1 MNEKAEDKE
10 DSKFM
15 PNTSQS
21 IENLAVNTI
30 RMLSIDGVEQAKSG
44 HPGMPMGAAPM
55 AYTLWSRYMKHNPD
69 HPDWFDRDRFILS
82 AGHGSMLLYSLLHL
96 FGYDLSLEELKNF
109 RQWGSQTPGHPE
121 FGHTPGVEATTGP
134 LGQGI
139 SNAVGMAMAE
149 AHLATVFNRDGYP
162 VIDHYTYT
170 LCGDGDLME
179 GVSAEAAS
187 LAGHLHLGKLIVLY
201 DSNDISLDGE
211 TNRSFT
217 ENVQQR
223 FEAYGWQVLRVEG
236 ENDLDGI
243 ASAIEEAQRETAQP
257 TLIEVKTTIGYGS
270 PNLAGTSEVHG
281 KAIGSEEAAQ
291 VRKAYGWPWDES
303 FYVPEEVRSHF
314 RTLKEKGIQ
323 AEAEWQKLFE
333 SYKQAH
339 PALAEQ
345 LEMAI
350 RGELPAGW
358 EDQLPV
364 YEAGSKKIA
373 TRAASG
379 DVLNA
384 LAPTLPQL
392 VGGSADLASSNQTM
406 LKEEKDFQAGN
417 YAGRNFWFGVR
428 EHAMGAALNGMA
440 YHGGLRPYGG
450 TFLVFSDYMRGAIR
464 LSALSRL
471 PVLYVLTHDSISVGE
486 DGPTHEPVEQIP
498 SLRLIPHLKV
508 FRPGDANETVAAYR
522 YSLMKKDGP
531 VALALSR
538 QGLPVL
544 EGTAD
549 RGQEGT
555 LQGGYVLVD
564 TEKDPDVILIATG
577 SEVHLAVE
585 AQKELG
591 KEGIQA
597 RVVSMPCREL
607 FDEQPE
613 AYRDEVLPSRVK
625 ARVAIEAAHP
635 SGWEKYTGDRGAVIG
650 IDTFG
655 ASAPGP
661 VVMEQYGFTV
671 ENVIQHAKKVLQA

>member
-1 MNEKAEDKE
+1 
-10 DSKFM
+10 M

-21 IENLAVNTI
+21 IEQLAVNTI
-30 RMLSIDGVEQAKSG
+30 RMLSIDGVEKANSG

-55 AYTLWSRYMKHNPD
+55 AYTLWSRFMKHNPAN
-69 HPDWFDRDRFILS
+69 PDWFNRDRFVLS

-96 FGYDLSLEELKNF
+96 FGYDLPMEELKNF
-109 RQWGSQTPGHPE
+109 RQWKSATPGHPE
-121 FGHTPGVEATTGP
+121 YGHTPGVEATTGP

-149 AHLATVFNRDGYP
+149 AHLAAVYNRERFP
-162 VIDHYTYT
+162 VVDHYTYT
-170 LCGDGDLME
+170 ICSDGDLME
-179 GVSAEAAS
+179 GVASEAAS
-187 LAGHLHLGKLIVLY
+187 LAGHLRLGKLIALY
-201 DSNDISLDGE
+201 DSNDISLDGQ
-211 TNRSFT
+211 TAHAFT
-217 ENVQQR
+217 ENAAKR
-223 FEAYGWQVLRVEG
+223 FEAYGWQVLRVEE
-236 ENDLDGI
+236 ENNLEAI
-243 ASAIEEAQRETAQP
+243 ASAIEEAQKETTRP

-270 PNLAGTSEVHG
+270 PNFAGTHEVHG
-281 KAIGSEEAAQ
+281 KAIGADEAAK
-291 VRKAYGWPWDES
+291 VREAYGWKWDEP
-303 FYVPEEVRSHF
+303 FFVPQEVRSHF
-314 RTLKEKGIQ
+314 AELKAKGARAQ
-323 AEAEWQKLFE
+323 SEWDELFAE
-333 SYKQAH
+333 YKQAH
-339 PALAEQ
+339 PELAEE
-345 LEMAI
+345 LERAM

-358 EDQLPV
+358 DQELPR
-364 YEAGSKKIA
+364 YETGEKIA

-379 DVLNA
+379 DALNA
-384 LAPTLPQL
+384 LAKTVPNLF
-392 VGGSADLASSNQTM
+392 GGSADLASSNKTT
-406 LKEEKDFQAGN
+406 LKEEKVFHAED
-417 YAGRNFWFGVR
+417 YSGRNVWFGVR

-450 TFLVFSDYMRGAIR
+450 TFLVFSDYMRGAMR
-464 LSALSRL
+464 LSALSGL

-498 SLRLIPHLKV
+498 SLRLIPNLKV

-522 YSLMKKDGP
+522 YAMMKTDGP
-531 VALALSR
+531 VAMALSR

-549 RGQEGT
+549 RGRDGV
-555 LQGGYVLVD
+555 LRGGYVLVEA
-564 TEKDPDVILIATG
+564 EKGNPDVILIATG

-585 AQKELG
+585 ARKELG

-607 FDEQPE
+607 FAEQPE
-613 AYRDEVLPSRVK
+613 AYRDEVLPSTVR

-661 VVMEQYGFTV
+661 QVMEQYGFTV
-671 ENVIQHAKKVLQA
+671 ENVVQHVKKVLQA